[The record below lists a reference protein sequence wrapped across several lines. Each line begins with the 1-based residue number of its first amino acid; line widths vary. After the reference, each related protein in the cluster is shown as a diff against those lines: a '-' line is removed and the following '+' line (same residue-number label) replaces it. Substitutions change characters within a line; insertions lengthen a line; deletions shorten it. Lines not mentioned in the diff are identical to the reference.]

1 MLQVNGNEGFQR
13 ERMSSKEQDGYPFD
27 FWLQVNLKHELPF
40 RFNKNPSLGQ
50 PSFSPKNLCR
60 SHASDTFPVRPQL
73 LCASWKNQKYRAG
86 HLFPEKIQGKSY
98 NKSWI
103 SPNMTQEITQ
113 EGGKK
118 KQPTVGNLF
127 LTTMNKNRPFPLL
140 PGITTKVQSLG
151 QLEIQS
157 INYRLRNGSNIFF
170 SFTLGH

>member
-1 MLQVNGNEGFQR
+1 MAFNLDNKSLLLNIHRTIFKFHFFFSVLPFHTVLFHKLICYIFSTAEMLQVNGNEGFQR

-118 KQPTVGNLF
+118 SSQ
-127 LTTMNKNRPFPLL
+127 LL
-140 PGITTKVQSLG
+140 ETS
-151 QLEIQS
+151 S
-157 INYRLRNGSNIFF
+157 
-170 SFTLGH
+170 